1 MFGNYEK
8 DSKVQRL
15 AEVIGKRKRKKKKR
29 MNSKDDVQREEVVP
43 ICVFCRKYNISN
55 KRAMSIGIDNSNI
68 ETMTEQEFEKILFL
82 CKKMEKEKNATTFVS
97 EADDTPV
104 LDCLSMDTTKFKAK
118 RPLKSLF
125 QEDFQKNRF
134 SKDDWKRLKLDDC
147 VYSSVENKY
156 QLNNTLLY
164 SDITLSETCFELLE
178 SSVPPNNNK
187 SNMKLLI
194 SDDVEEQEGVT
205 QTLLYTS
212 EL

>member
-1 MFGNYEK
+1 
-8 DSKVQRL
+8 
-15 AEVIGKRKRKKKKR
+15 

-82 CKKMEKEKNATTFVS
+82 CKEMEKEENATTFVS

>member
-82 CKKMEKEKNATTFVS
+82 CKEMEKEENTTTFVS

-104 LDCLSMDTTKFKAK
+104 LDFLFMDTTKFKAK

>member
-1 MFGNYEK
+1 
-8 DSKVQRL
+8 
-15 AEVIGKRKRKKKKR
+15 
-29 MNSKDDVQREEVVP
+29 MNSKDDVQREEIVP

-55 KRAMSIGIDNSNI
+55 KRAMSIGIDNSSI
-68 ETMTEQEFEKILFL
+68 EAMTEQEFEKILFL
-82 CKKMEKEKNATTFVS
+82 CKEMEKEENATTFVS
-97 EADDTPV
+97 ETDDTSV
-104 LDCLSMDTTKFKAK
+104 LDCLSMETTKFKAK

-125 QEDFQKNRF
+125 QEDFQKNGF
-134 SKDDWKRLKLDDC
+134 SKDDWKRSKLGDC
-147 VYSSVENKY
+147 VYSNIENKY

-164 SDITLSETCFELLE
+164 SDITLSEACFELLE